1 MLKVILFDVYYYF
14 SWFWGE
20 YFKFGCVITLLNINF
35 HIYIVNWVT
44 ICGNRELNDSYLI
57 DELKVIN
64 TVQIFQYRKC
74 FIFLTERIPKACV
87 RYKNMMQ
94 LIYILTI
101 DNDTMRQSWAQIMI
115 NHQIMK
121 TIYHFNQR
129 LLLSRHPIPS
139 WLTSLYAYCFLSYVV
154 HMFCLSIL

>member
-1 MLKVILFDVYYYF
+1 MRVIKL
-14 SWFWGE
+14 SN
-20 YFKFGCVITLLNINF
+20 TNF

-44 ICGNRELNDSYLI
+44 ICGNGELNDSYLI

-64 TVQIFQYRKC
+64 IVQIFQYRKC

-101 DNDTMRQSWAQIMI
+101 DNDTMRQS
-115 NHQIMK
+115 
-121 TIYHFNQR
+121 
-129 LLLSRHPIPS
+129 
-139 WLTSLYAYCFLSYVV
+139 
-154 HMFCLSIL
+154 